1 MSIDSSSDPLN
12 ALLARSVDLERGL
25 NEFLGLPTYDG
36 SDRSRV
42 SRAMCAISYEHAESA
57 KVLTATG
64 NFTSAVGLLRLQ
76 YEALVRALW
85 IFYAASD
92 ASVAKLAVSLSAE
105 SAQKAAKLPMVSEML
120 EKMAGKAP
128 AEALG
133 PLHEFK
139 DHQWKAL
146 SSFVHGGLHAIDR
159 HEKGYPVL
167 LLLQLVL
174 SSNGLL
180 VMTGMLL
187 VILHGGGRHQG
198 RIPELYMKFEDCLP
212 PPQGVPM
219 IRRFVKVDGPEGRS

>member
-1 MSIDSSSDPLN
+1 MSIESNSTSLN
-12 ALLARSVDLERGL
+12 TLLARSVELEQVL
-25 NEFLGLPTYDG
+25 NEFLGLPTCDG

-42 SRAMCAISYEHAESA
+42 SRTMCAISYEHAESA

-64 NFTSAVGLLRLQ
+64 NFSSAVGVLRLQ

-85 IFYAASD
+85 LFYAASD
-92 ASVAKLAVSLSAE
+92 TSVAKLAVSLSSE

-128 AEALG
+128 SEALG

-146 SSFVHGGLHAIDR
+146 SSFVHGGLHVIDR
-159 HEKGYPVL
+159 HQKGYPVL

-180 VMTGMLL
+180 VMAGMLL
-187 VILHGGGRHQG
+187 VTLHGGARYQG
-198 RIPELYMKFEDCLP
+198 RIPEIHMKFEDCLP

-219 IRRFVKVDGPEGRS
+219 IRRFVEGDEPEATT